1 MRILLSY
8 SAALF
13 RPDLPAADQPLW
25 GTSANILARSL
36 YETLSTHGEVTYMD
50 PDDVDTIRGQ
60 GFDLFV
66 GIIRRFSE
74 ILAAAEIDRSVV
86 FAVNMHPATRNDL
99 ILDFLARERLPYRA
113 LSDTDL
119 VGAVE
124 IEEALKRSD
133 WIISVGNEVTYR
145 SYVERGVP
153 PAKIQMLSYGTRP
166 TRRSS
171 DAKDGKREG
180 AKTTFLYSATE
191 LGLRQGFDMVCTA
204 FGALA
209 EEEGS
214 WELHLL
220 GTTPNRFYERRLSKV
235 AAALGERL
243 VTHGWLPA
251 SSPEYEALLA
261 QTDFVVYPVVE
272 AGQAGGV
279 LDALAERAI
288 PIISDRAGID
298 FSPLGYCAL
307 TLEPTHNLDLL
318 RRACSTGR
326 DERLRM
332 QERGVEYLS
341 AHHDG
346 FRSQLADAIEGCI
359 SGSLYHER
367 RGKADRPLEG
377 PAPTEVATGSTSS
390 NPLAKTLSGSP
401 AYRLRK
407 GYLVWRWVWTDR
419 IRRRL
424 WRPLGRLIGAEP
436 S

>member
-8 SAALF
+8 SASQF
-13 RPDLPAADQPLW
+13 RPGVPAADQPLW

-36 YETLSTHGEVTYMD
+36 HETLSRNGEVTYID
-50 PDDVDTIRGQ
+50 PDDVDTVRGQ
-60 GFDLFV
+60 RFDLFV
-66 GIIRRFSE
+66 GITRRFTE
-74 ILAAAEIDRSVV
+74 IVEACEIDRSVL
-86 FAVNMHPATRNDL
+86 FAVNMHPAARNDL

-119 VGAVE
+119 VGAAE
-124 IEEALKRSD
+124 IEAALERST
-133 WIISVGNEVTYR
+133 WIISVGNLATYS
-145 SYVERGVP
+145 SYVDRGIP
-153 PAKIQMLSYGTRP
+153 STKIRMLSYGTRP
-166 TRRSS
+166 SRRRS
-171 DAKDGKREG
+171 DAKDGKSG
-180 AKTTFLYSATE
+180 AAKTTFLYSATE
-191 LGLRQGFDMVCTA
+191 LGLRQGFDMVCGA

-209 EEEGS
+209 AEENS

-220 GTTPNRFYERRLSKV
+220 GTTPNRFYERKLSKA

-261 QTDFVVYPVVE
+261 RTDFVFYPVVE

-318 RRACSTGR
+318 RRACATGC
-326 DERLRM
+326 DQRLRL
-332 QERGVEYLS
+332 QEQGVEYLK

-359 SGSLYHER
+359 SGSRNPER
-367 RGKADRPLEG
+367 RAEGSGALEG
-377 PAPTEVATGSTSS
+377 PAPRGVVTDSTVGDPVA
-390 NPLAKTLSGSP
+390 KVVRGSP

-407 GYLVWRWVWTDR
+407 RYLVWRWIWSDR
-419 IRRRL
+419 IRRL
-424 WRPLGRLIGAEP
+424 VLRPLGRLVGAEP